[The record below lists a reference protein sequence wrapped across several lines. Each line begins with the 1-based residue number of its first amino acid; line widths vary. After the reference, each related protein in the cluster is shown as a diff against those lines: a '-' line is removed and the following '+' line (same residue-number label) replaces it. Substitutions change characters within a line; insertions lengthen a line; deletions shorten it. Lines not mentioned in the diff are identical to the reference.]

1 MTDGDVSETNQQRPS
16 LPEQT
21 WDAAIERLYDV
32 ALDPTRYEALL
43 DLWEDAMGPLR
54 SEADFAAP
62 HLMDNQV
69 ITSHFQRA
77 SRFLDLVESSGAHDE
92 LDQILRP
99 FNRVPA
105 FLVDGTLRVRAAN
118 TAARGTFGIVEQ
130 ASLSQLNVMDAEA
143 SVLCNAVA
151 GLLSGKGEPT
161 AILRIPAQE
170 ERKFLIL
177 RLQRCQT
184 SEGTPMVLA
193 AANELFFPE
202 DGKEILR
209 DAFGLTRAEA
219 DVLCGLVECGS
230 LAEIGARRGRSVDTI
245 RSQIKAI
252 MSKTETQSQVDLVR
266 LALSVVDMASPALS
280 ASGSSQP
287 PSGGGASLEPQ
298 EFKTLAR
305 PDGRRLDY
313 LILGASQGP
322 AVLYLPLTY
331 GLTRWPAS
339 AEAEAR
345 KRGWR
350 IIVPIRAGY
359 GFSDPLP
366 RSENYDL
373 AMLGDVVAILD
384 AEGVRRCPLLT
395 LAAESYYAVQFARHF
410 PDRFTALVCTAGALP
425 LRDREAY
432 ERMDKW
438 HRFILAGAKYTPHLL
453 PFMVKSGFFLARRI
467 GKHGFLNAVY
477 GASEADV
484 ATFEIPEV
492 FEALAVGSQV
502 SLSKE
507 HSAHEAFSRILT
519 GGMFGDWR
527 ADLEALRG
535 QIPITFLNGLQDP
548 MVPPETL
555 DEFQRDYDW
564 IDFRIY
570 EDAGQLLF
578 FRHWMDGIEALAPF
592 VWE

>member
-1 MTDGDVSETNQQRPS
+1 M
-16 LPEQT
+16 PEQT

-54 SEADFAAP
+54 SDADFASP
-62 HLMDNQV
+62 HLMDDHV

-77 SRFLDLVESSGAHDE
+77 SRFLDHVENSDVHDE
-92 LDQILRP
+92 LDQILKP

-105 FLVDGTLRVRAAN
+105 FLVDETMRVKAANAAARAA
-118 TAARGTFGIVEQ
+118 FGIAEG
-130 ASLSQLNVMDAEA
+130 APMRQLTEMDAEA
-143 SVLCNAVA
+143 SVLRNAVT
-151 GLLSGKGEPT
+151 GLLSGKGEST

-184 SEGTPMVLA
+184 AEGTPMVLA
-193 AANELFFPE
+193 AANELFFPA
-202 DGKEILR
+202 DGKEVLR
-209 DAFGLTRAEA
+209 DAFDLTRAEA
-219 DVLCGLVECGS
+219 EVLCGLVECGS

-245 RSQIKAI
+245 RSQIKTI
-252 MSKTETQSQVDLVR
+252 MSKTETRSQVDLVR
-266 LALSVVDMASPALS
+266 LALSVVDMASPALA
-280 ASGSSQP
+280 ASDTSQP
-287 PSGGGASLEPQ
+287 PSGGGASLEPRKFQ
-298 EFKTLAR
+298 TLTR

-313 LILGASQGP
+313 LVLGASQGP

-366 RSENYDL
+366 RSQNYDQV
-373 AMLGDVVAILD
+373 MLEDVVAILD
-384 AEGVRRCPLLT
+384 AEGVKRCPLLT

-438 HRFILAGAKYTPHLL
+438 HRFIMAGAKYTPHLL

-492 FEALAVGSQV
+492 FEALAVGSEV

-527 ADLEALRG
+527 DDLESLRN
-535 QIPITFLNGLQDP
+535 QIPITFMNGLQDP
-548 MVPPETL
+548 MVPQETL
-555 DEFQRDYDW
+555 EEFQRDYDW
-564 IDFRIY
+564 IEFRVY

-578 FRHWMDGIEALAPF
+578 FRYWMDSIEALAPF
-592 VWE
+592 VGE